1 MRIML
6 DTNILISA
14 ALFPNGRAAKAFF
27 KALLPPYEPL
37 VCDYIVDELRRKFQ
51 EKFPERMT
59 ELEAFLFHALSH
71 IEVVPTPET
80 EAQEEGKL
88 RDPKDRPIL
97 RSALNAHADL
107 FLTGDKDFLES
118 SLTDPR
124 IISAADFL
132 DR

>member
-14 ALFPNGRAAKAFF
+14 ALFPNGRAARAFF
-27 KALLPPYEPL
+27 KALLPPYEPM

-51 EKFPERMT
+51 EKFPDRMT
-59 ELEAFLFHALSH
+59 ELEAFLFHTLSR
-71 IEVVPTPET
+71 IEAVPTPEI
-80 EAQEEGKL
+80 EAQEEDKL

-97 RSALNAHADL
+97 RAALNAHADF

-118 SLTDPR
+118 AITDPR
-124 IISAADFL
+124 IISVADFL
-132 DR
+132 ER